1 MGTILRLAALP
12 LCGLAL
18 GAIIDPARASDA
30 DPQRPLA
37 ALTAQSGLPRAPE
50 QLAVSFEHADL
61 RFKVDPG
68 RKWLD
73 GDATLTFRALQPLRR
88 LVVDLDPGYAIGAVS
103 VDGVP
108 LPGNAWSNPGGRMT
122 VALPASIWRRP
133 TVLPSSIALLFS

>member
-12 LCGLAL
+12 LCGLGL
-18 GAIIDPARASDA
+18 GAIFGPARASDA

-61 RFKVDPG
+61 RFKVDPA

-73 GDATLTFRALQPLRR
+73 GDATLTFRALTTMRQAL
-88 LVVDLDPGYAIGAVS
+88 AHQE
-103 VDGVP
+103 
-108 LPGNAWSNPGGRMT
+108 
-122 VALPASIWRRP
+122 VAA
-133 TVLPSSIALLFS
+133 